1 MKLHVYWTYT
11 RPTDRLVA
19 TDVLEYARKKPKLDT
34 ETYHAGGLGH
44 TEDLFTHF
52 LDREGKI
59 HVLRP
64 QTEIHSEIRLAIH
77 GGINGDY
84 RYVSNPSVAQ
94 LQMLANIF
102 KLLHSLNWE
111 ILEGDMLEFDL
122 EFWKIAINLW
132 RI

>member
-1 MKLHVYWTYT
+1 MKFYVYWTYT
-11 RPTDRLVA
+11 RPNDRLVA
-19 TDVLEYARKKPKLDT
+19 TDVLEYARKKSKLDT

-64 QTEIHSEIRLAIH
+64 QTEIHSEIHLAIK
-77 GGINGDY
+77 GGINSDY
-84 RYVSNPSVAQ
+84 RYASNPSVAQ
-94 LQMLANIF
+94 LHTLANQF
-102 KLLHSLNWE
+102 KLFHSLSWE
-111 ILEGDMLEFDL
+111 ILEGDMLEFNL
-122 EFWKIAINLW
+122 EFWKVAINLW

>member
-1 MKLHVYWTYT
+1 MKLYVYWTYT
-11 RPTDRLVA
+11 RPDDRLVA
-19 TDVLEYARKKPKLDT
+19 SEVLEYARKKPKLDT
-34 ETYHAGGLGH
+34 TTFHIGGLAH

-52 LDREGKI
+52 LDRQGKI

-64 QTEIHSEIRLAIH
+64 QTEIHLAIH
-77 GGINGDY
+77 GGINGDH

-94 LQMLANIF
+94 LHTLANLF
-102 KLLHSLNWE
+102 RLVNSLKWE

-122 EFWKIAINLW
+122 EFWKTAINLW